1 MANNSINYQQNA
13 VFAIEFLWKLEY
25 CKRDAVAFTVSKILR
40 DQKRRTPKFWDFD
53 GFFFFIRFLPAFV
66 NKS

>member
-40 DQKRRTPKFWDFD
+40 DQK
-53 GFFFFIRFLPAFV
+53 IPA
-66 NKS
+66 SICQQELI